1 MTMEPTTFSLIGNSP
16 ALSAVSRPGIAEVN
30 ATFAAVHSQ
39 VQSWHAAVHTMLTTA
54 GGTDASFP
62 IDVAQLDACIEA
74 LVVPVLAQK
83 STVIIGAGF
92 VSAPGFLAGAPWH
105 LSWWLGKFNKF
116 RVGKTGAATRRLE
129 AAEDPL
135 SENFRDYTMLEWWR
149 VPVATRRPHI
159 TGPYVDYLCTDD
171 YTLTMT
177 LPMILGDVVVGIIG
191 ADFYA
196 EDIERVLLPA
206 LRKVGGTATLV
217 NRSCRVIVSTDPHR
231 ATGSILRFDGL
242 SEVLKALDDSSI
254 AVRVNDAS
262 TLGLEV
268 IPIRWGGTSLA
279 IVVAA

>member
-1 MTMEPTTFSLIGNSP
+1 MTREPTILGRIRNSAAP
-16 ALSAVSRPGIAEVN
+16 SALSRPGIAEIN
-30 ATFAAVHSQ
+30 ATFAAVHAE
-39 VQSWHAAVHTMLTTA
+39 VQSWHAAVHAMVTATAGTTA
-54 GGTDASFP
+54 AP
-62 IDVAQLDACIEA
+62 LIDVAQLDACIEA

-83 STVIIGAGF
+83 STLIIGAGF

-116 RVGKTGAATRRLE
+116 RVGKAGAATRRLE

-177 LPMILGDVVVGIIG
+177 VPIIVGDGVIGVVG

-206 LRKVGGTATLV
+206 LREVVGTATLV

-231 ATGSILRFDGL
+231 ATGSIIRFDGL
-242 SEVLKALDDSSI
+242 SEVLKTLDDASVV
-254 AVRVNDAS
+254 VRIHGGGTPS
-262 TLGLEV
+262 LEV
-268 IPIRWGGTSLA
+268 IPIHWGGTSLA
-279 IVVAA
+279 IVVEV

>member
-1 MTMEPTTFSLIGNSP
+1 MTTNQQILGVADSVSALGVP
-16 ALSAVSRPGIAEVN
+16 ARLGIAEVN
-30 ATFAAVHSQ
+30 ATFAGVYAE
-39 VQSWHAAVHTMLTTA
+39 VQSWHAVVHDMLTAVDRANAAT
-54 GGTDASFP
+54 P
-62 IDVAQLDACIEA
+62 VDVSQLDACIEA

-83 STVIIGAGF
+83 STLIIGAGF
-92 VSAPGFLAGAPWH
+92 VSAPEFLVGAPWH

-116 RVGKTGAATRRLE
+116 RVSKEGAATRRLE
-129 AAEDPL
+129 TAEDPL

-159 TGPYVDYLCTDD
+159 AGPYVDYLCTDD

-177 LPMILGDVVVGIIG
+177 VPMIVDDVVVGVIG

-196 EDIERVLLPA
+196 EDIERILLPA

-242 SEVLKALDDSSI
+242 SEVLKALDDASAPAHLQGAGAASI
-254 AVRVNDAS
+254 D
-262 TLGLEV
+262 V
-268 IPIRWGGTSLA
+268 IPINWGGTSLA
-279 IVVAA
+279 IVVDP